1 MPELLVQTVL
11 RWSQPVLKYFELKVS
26 HIRET
31 KNQLGKNPNRK
42 RIRVAGALFNEN
54 RVSRMLGQTASR
66 HRLLRP
72 RKLTSC
78 AHIHNSMRSQSSS
91 LGSHTNRL
99 TKKTSIISHQ
109 SHQYCEHHDDG
120 LISRCP
126 DRAANAV
133 QTPGPGRRRLL

>member
-11 RWSQPVLKYFELKVS
+11 RWSQPVMKYFELKVS

-72 RKLTSC
+72 RKLTAC
-78 AHIHNSMRSQSSS
+78 AHNSSAIAEFLTWLTHQSPDKKDF
-91 LGSHTNRL
+91 NNL
-99 TKKTSIISHQ
+99 TQ
-109 SHQYCEHHDDG
+109 SHQYASTMTMD
-120 LISRCP
+120 
-126 DRAANAV
+126 
-133 QTPGPGRRRLL
+133 